1 MGYFCRKYV
10 MFQLKKYRRSYVV
23 KNDLRFQN
31 LQKELSEFLHKQLK
45 VMLDKCSVYSVLA
58 EGMDFSDKSNPS
70 NFNFLDFL
78 LLV

>member
-23 KNDLRFQN
+23 KDGLRFQN

-45 VMLDKCSVYSVLA
+45 VMLDKSSVYSVLA